1 VNGMA
6 DHVLET
12 KILLRYGTYAE
23 WMNSDIILEVGE
35 AAICAFPNNR
45 TIESLSNNRPEN
57 TPPAIGIKIGDGQS
71 YFYELP
77 WVQAI
82 AADVYTWAKSASKPT
97 YTA

>member
-1 VNGMA
+1 MA
-6 DHVLET
+6 EHTLET
-12 KILLRYGTYAE
+12 IIMLRYGTYAE
-23 WMNSDIILEVGE
+23 WMNSDVILQVGE

-45 TIESLSNNRPEN
+45 TLEGMTNSRPEN
-57 TPPAIGIKIGDGQS
+57 TPPAIGIKIGDGEH

-82 AADVYTWAKSASKPT
+82 AADVYSWAKSASKPT